1 MNNNDQQYDGN
12 GLDLDL
18 VTLTDI
24 VLDIPYGAN
33 IPAAEFRHHLREGG
47 AKYYERVHDA
57 IIECPEDEPLVQAEL
72 ERFFEFVD
80 ELLRL
85 KPVVEDSAPL
95 AFERWLAAAAE
106 AFIDE
111 YALEDDRQQVLFKTE
126 AWGLVPSDSAERQ
139 CEIPLTRVALSK
151 AMAELVDVPLDK
163 RERVESGKTDL
174 FPFQPKGNDLNPD
187 AYGMMMLRRLAI
199 LPSECHQIYGN
210 VVERLADDFARRFY
224 ATLRWIVL
232 DPDEAQRFYGDRVE
246 MELLPGFR
254 ELFATLLKDVLTV
267 ATNQVLRHSDGEGPG
282 TGPGMREFGWTTTD
296 RGEQGS
302 KTSLGHNTKPA
313 RKH

>member
-1 MNNNDQQYDGN
+1 MRKLNEKTRLEPPGN

-33 IPAAEFRHHLREGG
+33 IPTAEFRHHLRQGG
-47 AKYYERVHDA
+47 SAYYERVHDA
-57 IIECPEDEPLVQAEL
+57 IIECPEDEPLVQAEVK
-72 ERFFEFVD
+72 RFFDFAD

-85 KPVVEDSAPL
+85 RPVVEDSAPL

-163 RERVESGKTDL
+163 RERVESGKNDL
-174 FPFQPKGNDLNPD
+174 FPFQPKGNDLGPD
-187 AYGMMMLRRLAI
+187 AYGMMMLRRLVI
-199 LPSECHQIYGN
+199 LPSE
-210 VVERLADDFARRFY
+210 
-224 ATLRWIVL
+224 
-232 DPDEAQRFYGDRVE
+232 
-246 MELLPGFR
+246 
-254 ELFATLLKDVLTV
+254 
-267 ATNQVLRHSDGEGPG
+267 
-282 TGPGMREFGWTTTD
+282 
-296 RGEQGS
+296 
-302 KTSLGHNTKPA
+302 
-313 RKH
+313 